1 MTHDLHP
8 AAWVGRGLNC
18 DLRLL
23 SVKIIS
29 VTDLLSTNPFV
40 GVLALDFS
48 KAFDTVRKMA
58 LLNVPDPVYNWLVD
72 FFSDHKHCTSFG
84 DSVSAYQPISASI
97 IQGSA
102 IGPVSF
108 VVNASDLS
116 TVTPGN
122 RMHKYAD
129 DTYIVIPA
137 CNNRTREVELDHV
150 ALWAQENNL
159 KLNRANNLY

>member
-1 MTHDLHP
+1 MNLCIFKKSFSGRWASALASFQSRLRPHTR
-8 AAWVGRGLNC
+8 GRG
-18 DLRLL
+18 R
-23 SVKIIS
+23 SH
-29 VTDLLSTNPFV
+29 
-40 GVLALDFS
+40 
-48 KAFDTVRKMA
+48 